1 MGQFSQVLKH
11 EHWYFFNSNMIRIC
25 LLSLAVLC
33 VSGASFMD
41 YLDYLPPSLKD
52 FVEGTIEKGTDVFE
66 ELQEDVEKEIISK
79 TSDNYENISDKME
92 KVLQE
97 LNGLKEKNDEEWELS
112 EKLNEIEKDISKDDK
127 IADDMEKMIQQ
138 HLNTFRAS
146 MLNMTKSWR
155 GWHRNFF
162 NSSELIVP
170 ATAILN
176 KGAKDMKTEIS
187 DLFKTFREIDISKL
201 GDGDNEE
208 SEGVP
213 RELES

>member
-1 MGQFSQVLKH
+1 
-11 EHWYFFNSNMIRIC
+11 MIRIY

-97 LNGLKEKNDEEWELS
+97 LNGLKEKNDEIWEDYDFSEAEERELS

-187 DLFKTFREIDISKL
+187 DLFKTFREVHHSSFQRNARHLHHFLD
-201 GDGDNEE
+201 
-208 SEGVP
+208 
-213 RELES
+213 

>member
-1 MGQFSQVLKH
+1 
-11 EHWYFFNSNMIRIC
+11 MIRIY

-97 LNGLKEKNDEEWELS
+97 LNGLKEKNDEIC
-112 EKLNEIEKDISKDDK
+112 KVKYYRHIC
-127 IADDMEKMIQQ
+127 
-138 HLNTFRAS
+138 
-146 MLNMTKSWR
+146 
-155 GWHRNFF
+155 
-162 NSSELIVP
+162 
-170 ATAILN
+170 
-176 KGAKDMKTEIS
+176 
-187 DLFKTFREIDISKL
+187 
-201 GDGDNEE
+201 
-208 SEGVP
+208 
-213 RELES
+213 

>member
-1 MGQFSQVLKH
+1 
-11 EHWYFFNSNMIRIC
+11 MIRIY

-97 LNGLKEKNDEEWELS
+97 LNGLKEKNDEIWEDYDFSEAEERELS

>member
-1 MGQFSQVLKH
+1 MG
-11 EHWYFFNSNMIRIC
+11 
-25 LLSLAVLC
+25 
-33 VSGASFMD
+33 
-41 YLDYLPPSLKD
+41 
-52 FVEGTIEKGTDVFE
+52 EGTIEKGTDVFE
-66 ELQEDVEKEIISK
+66 ELQEDVEKEIIRK

-97 LNGLKEKNDEEWELS
+97 LNGLKEKNDEIWEDYDFSEAEERELS
-112 EKLNEIEKDISKDDK
+112 EKI
-127 IADDMEKMIQQ
+127 IQQ